1 MIISFDVS
9 GCDSAVNTHD
19 YGYVETISVFLI
31 ACHVMKLECWKVH
44 YVYPNIINIF
54 FFFFVQTVTKCPWV
68 YNSF

>member
-31 ACHVMKLECWKVH
+31 ACNVMKCECLKVH
-44 YVYPNIINIF
+44 FVCPDIKNIF
-54 FFFFVQTVTKCPWV
+54 FL
-68 YNSF
+68 SFLFKHLLKRL